1 MSITQGVTGGGSW
14 SGNRTLRAFP
24 SNAGWRSLG
33 RGNLNLVGFATNE
46 QIAMAITLLPFGGPM
61 TSLARGLAIR
71 GISLVTKPTF
81 WVGVNAFSEAEDAAA
96 YIRGEDMSWQ
106 LGHKWRP
113 VVGPHP
119 MFGPVMVPLPFPY
132 LDFTKSPST
141 GGGGPGELPNLHQSP
156 PSIEETGKIISTPP
170 MAGDV
175 PSSPAPKY
183 VTPYFRDGKPT
194 RCPPGYHLTKKRYRK
209 GGPLTWVCIRKRRK
223 G

>member
-1 MSITQGVTGGGSW
+1 
-14 SGNRTLRAFP
+14 
-24 SNAGWRSLG
+24 
-33 RGNLNLVGFATNE
+33 
-46 QIAMAITLLPFGGPM
+46 M